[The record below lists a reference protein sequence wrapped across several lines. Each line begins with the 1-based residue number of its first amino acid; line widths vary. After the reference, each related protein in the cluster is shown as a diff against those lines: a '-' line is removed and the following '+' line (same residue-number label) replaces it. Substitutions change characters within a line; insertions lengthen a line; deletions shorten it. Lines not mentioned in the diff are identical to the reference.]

1 MDTLTKIL
9 TEMKAKGITQRDM
22 AAHLGMSENNISGWK
37 AGKNKSYLKYI
48 SQIATILD
56 VSTDYLLDTEQKEN
70 PALISEA
77 KKLYDM
83 YSKLSPEAQKQVEA
97 MIRLLNQ
104 K

>member
-48 SQIATILD
+48 C
-56 VSTDYLLDTEQKEN
+56 K
-70 PALISEA
+70 
-77 KKLYDM
+77 
-83 YSKLSPEAQKQVEA
+83 
-97 MIRLLNQ
+97 
-104 K
+104 